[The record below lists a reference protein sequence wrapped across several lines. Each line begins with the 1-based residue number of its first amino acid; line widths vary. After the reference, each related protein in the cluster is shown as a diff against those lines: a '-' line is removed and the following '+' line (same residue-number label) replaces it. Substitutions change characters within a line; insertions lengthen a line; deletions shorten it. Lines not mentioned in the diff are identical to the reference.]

1 MLFVFLKNSYNMVVF
16 YSSNNILKTRII
28 NLGVIMIVIVGSGAG
43 GGILARELARN
54 GEEVTIIEKGPY
66 IEPKDAFNYYNE
78 YVKDIDLL
86 ATTCV
91 GGSTVVSMANMVRAL
106 DEELHEYGIDLTKEY
121 EYVEELVGVHELDD
135 SHIGQGTQLFL
146 DAAKELGLNVSKMP
160 KAIREEDCIQC
171 GKCAFGC
178 PANAKWTARDFVDD
192 AVESGATLISEAE
205 VTDIILCNLEACGV
219 KYVKNGEESL
229 IKTDKIIL
237 CAGAIESAA
246 ILKSSGLTGI
256 GRELF
261 MDPFVTVGGYL
272 KDINFNREVQM
283 AGLVVGRN
291 FVLSPHFSTF
301 INDEVELADKDILS
315 IMVKTRDDAKG
326 YVHTDGFIQ
335 KVNTIDDIRLLAEGV
350 ATAGFILEKA
360 GVDPN
365 TICSTVYRGA
375 HPGGTA
381 AIGKVVDS
389 NLETEIPNLY
399 VCDAS
404 VLPISPGKPP
414 ILTLLALA
422 KRLAD
427 YLINK

>member
-1 MLFVFLKNSYNMVVF
+1 
-16 YSSNNILKTRII
+16 
-28 NLGVIMIVIVGSGAG
+28 MIVIVGTGAG
-43 GGILARELARN
+43 GGILARELAKN
-54 GEEVTIIEKGPY
+54 GEKVTIIEKGAY
-66 IEPKDAFNYYNE
+66 VDTKDAFKYYNK
-78 YVKDIDLL
+78 YVPDIDLL

-91 GGSTVVSMANMVRAL
+91 GGSTIVSMANMVRAL
-106 DEELHEYGIDLTKEY
+106 DEELHEYGIDLSDEY

-135 SHIGQGTQLFL
+135 SHIGRGTQLFL
-146 DAAKELGLNVSKMP
+146 DAAAELGLNVSKMP

-178 PANAKWTARDFVDD
+178 PVNAKWTARDFVDE
-192 AVESGATLISEAE
+192 AIGAGAELITNAE
-205 VTDIILCNLEACGV
+205 VKDIILCNLEACGV
-219 KYVKNGEESL
+219 KYVKGGKEFL
-229 IKTDKIIL
+229 IKTDKIVL
-237 CAGAIESAA
+237 CAGAVESAA
-246 ILKSSGLTGI
+246 ILKRSGLTGV

-272 KDINFNREVQM
+272 KDINFNTEVQM

-291 FVLSPHFSTF
+291 FVLSPHFSSF
-301 INDEVELADKDILS
+301 INDDMERLEDKDILS

-326 YVHTDGFIQ
+326 FVHTDGFLQ

-381 AIGKVVDS
+381 KIGKIVDS

-404 VLPISPGKPP
+404 VLPIAPGKPP
-414 ILTLLALA
+414 ILTILALS

-427 YLINK
+427 YLLKK